1 MARYKIV
8 IGNQNYSSWSLAGWL
23 TLEQFG
29 LDYDVEKIYLFK
41 PESKPALLKASACGK
56 VPVLFDQALPD
67 QPIWD
72 SLAIAEH
79 LAHAHPEYEMWPNNP
94 NARAFARSVAAE
106 VHSSYASLR
115 QTMPMNIKRRGVQV
129 EIDHACKADLL
140 RVYALIAE
148 GQRQFSSIG
157 PFVAGNFSLAD
168 VMLAPVVWRLT
179 SYVHDAPKPVAE
191 YCKIMRDLPAM
202 TRWEADGLAEHEV
215 IESYDALG
223 STTTS
228 T

>member
-1 MARYKIV
+1 MARYKIL
-8 IGNQNYSSWSLAGWL
+8 IGNQNYSAWSLAGWL

-29 LDYDVEKIYLFK
+29 LDYEVEKIYLFK
-41 PESKPALLKASACGK
+41 PESKLALLNASSCGK
-56 VPVLFDQALPD
+56 VPVLFDQKLPD

-79 LAHAHPEYEMWPNNP
+79 LAHAHPEHEMWPNHSK
-94 NARAFARSVAAE
+94 ARAFARPVAAE

-115 QTMPMNIKRRGVQV
+115 QTMPMNIKRRGVKV
-129 EIDHACKADLL
+129 EINQACQADLL

-157 PFVAGNFSLAD
+157 PFIAGNFSLAD

-179 SYVHDAPKPVAE
+179 SYVHDAPKPVLD
-191 YCKIMRDLPAM
+191 YCETMRDLAAM
-202 TRWEADGLAEHEV
+202 KRWEADGLAEQE
-215 IESYDALG
+215 IIAGYDALG
-223 STTTS
+223 CTTTS
-228 T
+228 A